1 MLYYKEGTIPNYRP
15 KRLRLDNG
23 LTLTEFDDELLF
35 SLGWKIAPEMP
46 EITYPNQLTWNGSDW
61 VITPPSEADIAT
73 KWESVKATC
82 QRKLAETDYK
92 VIKAVEMSMLN
103 GTTLEQEL
111 PIEYVQYRQALRDI
125 YNNVG
130 NLDPYFITW
139 PVLAGQEVTTNGN

>member
-1 MLYYKEGTIPNYRP
+1 MLYYNENTIPNIKPTRV
-15 KRLRLDNG
+15 RLPNG
-23 LTLTEFDDELLF
+23 LTITNPDEETLL
-35 SLGWKIAPEMP
+35 SLGWKIAPP
-46 EITYPNQLTWNGSDW
+46 VPNADYPNQVVWGGSDW
-61 VITPPSEADIAT
+61 VVTPPSEADIAT
-73 KWESVKATC
+73 KWESIKATC

-111 PIEYVQYRQALRDI
+111 PFEYVQYRQALRDI